1 MATRNMKR
9 QRFQTGMTLIEL
21 MVALAIGMFLMLGAV
36 TVFVQGRSTFRT
48 TESVSRVQENAR
60 FALDTIESDI
70 RMAQYWGLTNR
81 TDSIIGRATE
91 APLDTTTPATLDDC
105 GANWPIDLDTAVAAT
120 NNGYNWACAGD
131 NADVGT
137 PAIPASLGPP
147 PTAAIPAT
155 PGSDSFVVRRVA
167 ENGLTS
173 GEVNTISAASP
184 GTVFVQTSRDEGRIF
199 TGNTPADFTASVQEL
214 HQLVVNGYY
223 VSRQSTT
230 SFPPDASGT
239 QQNVPSLRMRTLVA
253 GGVIQD
259 REVIPGVEDM
269 QIQFGIDTDPP
280 GAPDRGAI
288 DRYVNPGDALLGTSV
303 VLAVRVWLR
312 VRAERIEV
320 GFVDRT
326 TYNYADENA
335 TYNDNFRRVVVS
347 KTIYL
352 RNARI

>member
-1 MATRNMKR
+1 
-9 QRFQTGMTLIEL
+9 
-21 MVALAIGMFLMLGAV
+21 
-36 TVFVQGRSTFRT
+36 
-48 TESVSRVQENAR
+48 
-60 FALDTIESDI
+60 
-70 RMAQYWGLTNR
+70 
-81 TDSIIGRATE
+81 
-91 APLDTTTPATLDDC
+91 
-105 GANWPIDLDTAVAAT
+105 
-120 NNGYNWACAGD
+120 
-131 NADVGT
+131 
-137 PAIPASLGPP
+137 
-147 PTAAIPAT
+147 
-155 PGSDSFVVRRVA
+155 
-167 ENGLTS
+167 
-173 GEVNTISAASP
+173 
-184 GTVFVQTSRDEGRIF
+184 
-199 TGNTPADFTASVQEL
+199 
-214 HQLVVNGYY
+214 
-223 VSRQSTT
+223 
-230 SFPPDASGT
+230 
-239 QQNVPSLRMRTLVA
+239 MRTLVA

-320 GFVDRT
+320 GFVDGT